1 LSLNLGG
8 TTTKASKL
16 RQIGLLIRVP
26 ITLIMPRIQE
36 KIKRLFGVLLPI
48 NTVCSGMIARSQ
60 NSDTTHSFHSFK
72 KSSNKGYNSILPQSP
87 LHTTTNRG
95 FSAVGFET
103 AIGGA
108 A

>member
-1 LSLNLGG
+1 MTYLVSQSTRYQGALMVDASLL
-8 TTTKASKL
+8 AS
-16 RQIGLLIRVP
+16 
-26 ITLIMPRIQE
+26 
-36 KIKRLFGVLLPI
+36 
-48 NTVCSGMIARSQ
+48 CSGSIARSQ
-60 NSDTTHSFHSFK
+60 NSDTTDSFHSFK
-72 KSSNKGYNSILPQSP
+72 KSSNKGCNSILPQSP